1 MCKSIEMT
9 TTTLIVSP
17 LSSAI
22 GAEIS
27 GVDLSRD
34 VSDAVIGE
42 IRQALLDHCVIF
54 FREQEIDTEQHKR

>member
-1 MCKSIEMT
+1 MT
-9 TTTLIVSP
+9 KTTLAVRP

-34 VSDAVIGE
+34 VDDAVIGK

-54 FREQEIDTEQHKR
+54 FREQEIDTEQHKRFAKRFG

>member
-1 MCKSIEMT
+1 MT
-9 TTTLIVSP
+9 TTTLAVRP

-34 VSDAVIGE
+34 VNDVVIGE

-54 FREQEIDTEQHKR
+54 FREQEIDTEHHKRLAK